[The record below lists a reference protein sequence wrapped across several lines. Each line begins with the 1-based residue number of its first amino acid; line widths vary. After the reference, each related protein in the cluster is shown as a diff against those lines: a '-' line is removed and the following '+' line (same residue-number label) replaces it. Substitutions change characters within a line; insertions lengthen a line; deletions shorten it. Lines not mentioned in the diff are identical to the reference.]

1 MKKNSIFFFGVLLFI
16 QFLLVGGVWGQ
27 SAGFNNTFIV
37 LSLNGGA
44 NTYYDLNA
52 TTTNQDFNGANLGS
66 FAPGSSNLTLKGAEH
81 NVYKCGSSDLTSTR
95 LNYRIYLTASPSGAY
110 TSPAIG
116 YSSTTGNGCGG
127 QDQVWSNTGLTTNLL
142 SGLSAGAYTIEVY
155 SDATVTN
162 CCGGTVYAS
171 NSSNN
176 YKATFTI
183 IGDFYSK
190 STGNLETLSNWGSNT
205 DGTGTAPANF
215 TSNGVTFNIRNN
227 ATPSIGASWTV
238 SGTGSKI
245 VVGDGTNACNFT
257 VPSTFIV
264 TSPTTNVS
272 NNGTITRTTS
282 GANNWGALSFASGAT
297 YVHNTSG
304 GGTLPSATWNA
315 SSTLQINAS
324 LTAGTLAE
332 SYGNVNYNS
341 SAIYSINTT
350 AFNIQSGATF
360 TILQGTVNF
369 ALSQALTDTWG
380 GNLTLSGGTFNV
392 NRTPT
397 SSGHAAVLTINNLT
411 VSSGTLNLFN
421 DETAHDNTGADA
433 TLNVNG
439 NLVLSGGLISMLPGT
454 SGTTTPNTVVNL
466 NLVGNFTWSGGELRR
481 TNTNNSGPFSTF
493 DFTGTGGT
501 QTFTQNLGSTTYQ
514 SSGRGLAWAETGTS
528 LVDINYIG
536 TSGTAN
542 NLTTPSGNVSVA
554 CSGTCTYATNL
565 TIASGK
571 TLTVGSTSP
580 ANITARLDMGANIL
594 TLTGSAAT
602 VHGFLRSAGTFTGAT
617 TTTLTFSATG
627 TYEHNFTTTAGVIPT
642 ATWST
647 GSTCAVIGYTS
658 NTSATGGLNQTFSD
672 FIWNCVNQNSST
684 NLNGGLIGV
693 IRNLTIASTG
703 TAQLRLGG
711 SSSTW
716 TSTITGNFSV
726 QGGSLGLIGSGSAG
740 AGAATINVSGNF
752 SISGGILDFN
762 VASNASSSSLNIGGD
777 FLQTG
782 GTIIRSFTA
791 LSSFNFVKSSGIQTF
806 TQSAGT
812 ISNTIN
818 WNVGNGTTNNTVQL
832 GSNVNLG
839 TGTGTFTVLGNA
851 TFDAGTNVLS
861 GSAASTFNSGATVI
875 TANSLGVNGSIT
887 LSGTRTY
894 NAATNYTFNGS
905 SAQVTGASVTSANN
919 LIQNNSAGLTLDSPV
934 TVSNNLTMTAGNITT
949 TPTNILTLGN
959 SAPASL
965 TWTSGKV
972 VGPMKRWMAAATNSG
987 ASSSMFPLGS
997 PTRNAQASIEYTTAP
1012 TTAGYLEAKFVA
1024 SNPTSVVPYPSP
1036 LTDQFNY
1043 VLNNVVSEGYWEIKP
1058 SATSGVDGGAYT
1070 VTLEGETISLAA
1082 STNASYTDVRVIKS
1096 PVPHSS
1102 WVLQGAHGTA
1112 TGANADFTVSRTGM
1126 SGYSYFAMAYPTSAP
1141 LPVELV
1147 SFAANCADNNT
1158 VSVNWTT
1165 ASEHNSDYY
1174 TVEKSRDGI
1183 SWNVLKTIPA
1193 AGNSTQLINY
1203 SVADVAD
1210 ISGTVYYRLTQVDI
1224 DGASKMYDIVSTNC
1238 SSESELSL
1246 IAYPNPSNGQFTVK
1260 IENALG
1266 GKYDLAIT
1274 DMQGKAIEVQSLDL
1288 ETGTTVVKLNPV
1300 GLQPGVYLLQFIQDG
1315 NKLQQQKLIIE

>member
-1 MKKNSIFFFGVLLFI
+1 MKKKSIFFFGVLLFI

-257 VPSTFIV
+257 VPSTFVV
-264 TSPTTNVS
+264 TSPATDVS

-282 GANNWGALSFASGAT
+282 GANSWGTMTFASGST

-397 SSGHAAVLTINNLT
+397 LSGHAAVLTINNLT

-421 DETAHDNTGADA
+421 DETAHANTGADA

-542 NLTTPSGNVSVA
+542 NLTTPSGNVSVT
-554 CSGTCTYATNL
+554 CSGTCTYANNL

-627 TYEHNFTTTAGVIPT
+627 TYEHNFTTTAGTIPT
-642 ATWST
+642 ATWNT
-647 GSTCAVIGYTS
+647 GSTCAIMGYTS
-658 NTSATGGLNQTFSD
+658 GTYTFGTSFGQSFSN
-672 FIWNCVNQNSST
+672 FIWNCTNQTGNI
-684 NLNGGLIGV
+684 NIV
-693 IRNLTIASTG
+693 ANLTSVN
-703 TAQLRLGG
+703 
-711 SSSTW
+711 
-716 TSTITGNFSV
+716 GNFSLT
-726 QGGSLGLIGSGSAG
+726 STGSGTLRFNGNSPSAP
-740 AGAATINVSGNF
+740 I
-752 SISGGILDFN
+752 
-762 VASNASSSSLNIGGD
+762 LNIGGD
-777 FLQTG
+777 LIILG
-782 GTIIRSFTA
+782 GTLDISSGSSAPTFNISGNFNQAGGSITESSNGSGNISFT
-791 LSSFNFVKSSGIQTF
+791 KTSGIQTF

-949 TPTNILTLGN
+949 SSTNLLTLGN

-972 VGPMKRWMAAATNSG
+972 VGPMKRWMAAANNSG

-1012 TTAGYLEAKFVA
+1012 ITAGYLEAKFVA

-1147 SFAANCADNNT
+1147 SFAANCDDNNT

-1183 SWNVLKTIPA
+1183 SWNVLKIIPA

-1210 ISGTVYYRLTQVDI
+1210 ISGTVYYRLTQVDV

-1238 SSESELSL
+1238 SSEKELAL

-1266 GKYDLAIT
+1266 GKYDLTIT
-1274 DMQGKAIEVQSLDL
+1274 DMQGKAIEEQSLDL

-1300 GLQPGVYLLQFIQDG
+1300 GLQPGVYLLQFMQDG

>member
-81 NVYKCGSSDLTSTR
+81 NVYKCGSSNLSSTR

-110 TSPAIG
+110 TSQDIG
-116 YSSTTGNGCGG
+116 YSSNTGNGCGG
-127 QDQVWSNTGLTTNLL
+127 QDQVWSNTGLTINLL

-272 NNGTITRTTS
+272 NNGTITRTS
-282 GANNWGALSFASGAT
+282 SAAQSFGTLNVLA
-297 YVHNTSG
+297 
-304 GGTLPSATWNA
+304 GGTYDHNYATGSLPTATWNA
-315 SSTLQINAS
+315 SSTLFVSATLQNNNFSGVTFGNVTFRNA
-324 LTAGTLAE
+324 AGTTMLSASAHQITTIAGNLNLE
-332 SYGNVNYNS
+332 GTGTIIMSTQPTGWTATVTVNGNVNISGNSTFRIESVGTVSGSNTKTLLVLGDYIQSNGTMDLATNTSGTISARTMILEVLGNFTHTGGTITENASDDDMITRVLLSKTTGTQTLESTGQTGSINFNVAGSNAQCVISATKTFTLSSGSSMTIGAGTSNPDFSISGSFLNQSSVSLTVTSATIGVQSGGNYICNHGTGAGIATPLGITTFNSGSTMTYRGS
-341 SAIYSINTT
+341 SALTPNLSLSGRTYHHLTIEST
-350 AFNIQSGATF
+350 SGALSLSGTGVSSLVINGDLTIGANCTF
-360 TILQGTVNF
+360 NPNVTTTPTPGHSIK
-369 ALSQALTDTWG
+369 
-380 GNLTLSGGTFNV
+380 GNISIGSGGTLNY
-392 NRTPT
+392 NPL
-397 SSGHAAVLTINNLT
+397 SA
-411 VSSGTLNLFN
+411 GTLNLN
-421 DETAHDNTGADA
+421 
-433 TLNVNG
+433 
-439 NLVLSGGLISMLPGT
+439 
-454 SGTTTPNTVVNL
+454 
-466 NLVGNFTWSGGELRR
+466 
-481 TNTNNSGPFSTF
+481 
-493 DFTGTGGT
+493 
-501 QTFTQNLGSTTYQ
+501 GSTTQ
-514 SSGRGLAWAETGTS
+514 TISG
-528 LVDINYIG
+528 
-536 TSGTAN
+536 
-542 NLTTPSGNVSVA
+542 
-554 CSGTCTYATNL
+554 
-565 TIASGK
+565 
-571 TLTVGSTSP
+571 
-580 ANITARLDMGANIL
+580 
-594 TLTGSAAT
+594 
-602 VHGFLRSAGTFTGAT
+602 AGTFTTGANATLAVGASSTIDFGAT
-617 TTTLTFSATG
+617 NAI
-627 TYEHNFTTTAGVIPT
+627 AG
-642 ATWST
+642 
-647 GSTCAVIGYTS
+647 
-658 NTSATGGLNQTFSD
+658 F
-672 FIWNCVNQNSST
+672 
-684 NLNGGLIGV
+684 
-693 IRNLTIASTG
+693 
-703 TAQLRLGG
+703 
-711 SSSTW
+711 
-716 TSTITGNFSV
+716 
-726 QGGSLGLIGSGSAG
+726 
-740 AGAATINVSGNF
+740 
-752 SISGGILDFN
+752 
-762 VASNASSSSLNIGGD
+762 
-777 FLQTG
+777 
-782 GTIIRSFTA
+782 
-791 LSSFNFVKSSGIQTF
+791 
-806 TQSAGT
+806 
-812 ISNTIN
+812 
-818 WNVGNGTTNNTVQL
+818 
-832 GSNVNLG
+832 
-839 TGTGTFTVLGNA
+839 GTFTTA
-851 TFDAGTNVLS
+851 S
-861 GSAASTFNSGATVI
+861 GSSLI
-875 TANSLGVNGSIT
+875 TANTSGINGSLT
-887 LSGTRTY
+887 LTNKSL

-949 TPTNILTLGN
+949 TPTNILSLGN

-1126 SGYSYFAMAYPTSAP
+1126 SGYSFFAMAFPSSAP

-1147 SFAANCADNNT
+1147 SFAANCDDNNT

-1183 SWNVLKTIPA
+1183 AWNVLKTIPA

-1203 SVADVAD
+1203 SVADASD

-1224 DGASKMYDIVSTNC
+1224 DGASKVYDIVSTSC
-1238 SSESELSL
+1238 SSEKELAL

-1266 GKYDLAIT
+1266 GKYALTIT
-1274 DMQGKAIEVQSLDL
+1274 DMQGKAIEEQSLDL
-1288 ETGTTVVKLNPV
+1288 ETGTTLVKLNPV
-1300 GLQPGVYLLQFIQDG
+1300 GLQPGVYLLQFMQDG
-1315 NKLQQQKLIIE
+1315 NMLQQQKLIIE